1 MNYVAFQGITQIDDL
16 YLESEQKMKAKNEME
31 EHKNSVEKRLKFKK
45 KDNLEQGWDLFFDN
59 WQKPNEGRYIVMR
72 IIMIVYLFFKFMY
85 KSIYFYILPY
95 MIIPLSFYS
104 YVGK

>member
-1 MNYVAFQGITQIDDL
+1 
-16 YLESEQKMKAKNEME
+16 MKAKNELE

-45 KDNLEQGWDLFFDN
+45 KFTFVKGWESFINKWKEPYED
-59 WQKPNEGRYIVMR
+59 RYIVMR
-72 IIMIVYLFFKFMY
+72 IIMIVYLFFKFIY

-104 YVGK
+104 YVGN